1 MKEKRKIKVGI
12 IGGSGYAGEELIKF
26 ASQHPFIDL
35 LAVSSRELLN
45 KSISHNYPHITNIP
59 DLYFVSPEDKSF
71 LDCET
76 LFFATPH
83 GFSMDVVKKY
93 LDIGIKV
100 VDLSAD
106 FRLKDV
112 KAWQDWYET
121 KHSSPE
127 LIEKSVYGLTELFST
142 EISSS
147 RLIAVPGCYPTAS
160 ILGSLPIVSESF
172 DVQSIIIDAKSGMS
186 GAGRAKVESSM
197 ANEMIEDFKAY
208 GVKGHRHLPEIEQI
222 LKDVSKKDFDIN
234 FVPHLIPAMR
244 GIYATIYIQLDNL
257 PVSVD
262 LQKLYSDY
270 YKDSLNVSIL
280 DSSNVPSIKNVA
292 YTNECHILVSR
303 TNIPNQIMV
312 ISAIDNLIKGA
323 SGQAMECFNLM
334 EGFETRTGLD

>member
-71 LDCET
+71 FDCET

-127 LIEKSVYGLTELFST
+127 LIEKSV
-142 EISSS
+142 
-147 RLIAVPGCYPTAS
+147 
-160 ILGSLPIVSESF
+160 
-172 DVQSIIIDAKSGMS
+172 
-186 GAGRAKVESSM
+186 
-197 ANEMIEDFKAY
+197 
-208 GVKGHRHLPEIEQI
+208 
-222 LKDVSKKDFDIN
+222 
-234 FVPHLIPAMR
+234 
-244 GIYATIYIQLDNL
+244 
-257 PVSVD
+257 
-262 LQKLYSDY
+262 
-270 YKDSLNVSIL
+270 
-280 DSSNVPSIKNVA
+280 
-292 YTNECHILVSR
+292 
-303 TNIPNQIMV
+303 
-312 ISAIDNLIKGA
+312 
-323 SGQAMECFNLM
+323 
-334 EGFETRTGLD
+334 